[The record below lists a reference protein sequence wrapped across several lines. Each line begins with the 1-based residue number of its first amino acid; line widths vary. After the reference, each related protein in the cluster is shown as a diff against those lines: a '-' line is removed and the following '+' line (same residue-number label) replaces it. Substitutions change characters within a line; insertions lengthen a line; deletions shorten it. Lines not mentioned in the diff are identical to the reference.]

1 MNDKIK
7 IRESTIQETDIILW
21 KNFTKDPSKINYNI
35 TISKKG
41 VMFLAVS
48 SIRKT
53 DLSYMISKY
62 ESILEWVSSIVEG
75 GQKYNE

>member
-1 MNDKIK
+1 MKDKIK

-21 KNFTKDPSKINYNI
+21 KNFTKNPSKTNYNI

>member
-62 ESILEWVSSIVEG
+62 ESILEWIASIVNG
-75 GQKYNE
+75 GQKRNE